1 MKREESE
8 TVSPLPLSHFHVLLR
23 RPRLNA
29 EVITI
34 GNEILSGRVVDSN
47 SAFIG
52 ARLSGIGIP
61 VAWITSVGDDR
72 DRIAQAFEQAMARA
86 EVVIVTGGL
95 GPTHDDMTKH
105 VFADWFGRKLVMNEK
120 VLEQVRERFA
130 HRGIEMPS
138 SNVDQAMVPKGV
150 EALENRWGTAPGL
163 HLEEAGKHMF
173 LLPGVPREMKGLLEQ
188 CVIPILKRSGL
199 GRPIIQHTLRTTG
212 ISESALYERLKEL
225 RDIDCL
231 AFLPGLAGVDLNIT
245 VQGDEER
252 VVQKQVEGMVS
263 EIRGRVEAFL
273 YGEGEETIEAV
284 VGKILMAK
292 GWRMAVAESC
302 TGGLIASR
310 ITDVPG
316 SSDYFERGIVAYSD
330 RAKVELLGVPGNL
343 IAAHGAVSAP
353 VAEAMAEGVRMRSN
367 VDISLSVTGIA
378 GPAGG
383 TEEKPVGLVFMG
395 ISTAKN
401 TFSQKFQFGNERWVN
416 KQRTAQ
422 GGLDL
427 IRRVLVEPAVH
438 GGEI

>member
-1 MKREESE
+1 
-8 TVSPLPLSHFHVLLR
+8 
-23 RPRLNA
+23 LNA

-34 GNEILSGRVVDSN
+34 GNEILSGRIVDSN

-52 ARLSGIGIP
+52 ARLSGIGIQ

-72 DRIAQAFEQAMARA
+72 ERITLAFEQAMARA
-86 EVVIVTGGL
+86 DVVIVTGGL

-105 VFADWFGRKLVMNEK
+105 VFAEWFGRKLVPNEE
-120 VLEQVRERFA
+120 VLEQVRKRFE
-130 HRGIEMPS
+130 HRGIKMPS
-138 SNVDQAMVPKGV
+138 SNVDQAMVPEGV
-150 EALENRWGTAPGL
+150 DVLENRWGTAPGL
-163 HLEEAGKHMF
+163 HLEEAGKHVF

-188 CVIPILKRSGL
+188 GVLPVLKRVGF
-199 GRPIIQHTLRTTG
+199 GRPILQRTLRTTG
-212 ISESALYERLKEL
+212 ISESAVYEQLKDLPGME
-225 RDIDCL
+225 CL

-245 VQGDEER
+245 VQGDEEHF
-252 VVQKQVEGMVS
+252 VQEQVEGMAVK
-263 EIRGRVEAFL
+263 IRARVGAFL

-284 VGKILMAK
+284 VGKMLMAK

-302 TGGLIASR
+302 TGGLIAHR

-316 SSDYFERGIVAYSD
+316 SSNYFERGIVAYSN
-330 RAKVELLGVPGNL
+330 RAKVELLGVPDDL

-353 VAEAMAEGVRMRSN
+353 VAEAMALGVRMRSD

-395 ISTAKN
+395 VSTDEK
-401 TFSQKFQFGNERWVN
+401 TFSKKFQFGNERWVN

-422 GGLDL
+422 AGLDL
-427 IRRVLVEPAVH
+427 VRRVLVEPAAQA
-438 GGEI
+438 GGI

>member
-1 MKREESE
+1 M
-8 TVSPLPLSHFHVLLR
+8 
-23 RPRLNA
+23 NA

-34 GNEILSGRVVDSN
+34 GNEILSGRIVDSN

-61 VAWITSVGDDR
+61 LAWITSVGDDR

-86 EVVIVTGGL
+86 DVVLVTGGL

-105 VFADWFGRKLVMNEK
+105 VFAELFGRKLVLNEE
-120 VLEQVRERFA
+120 VLERVRERFA

-138 SNVDQAMVPKGV
+138 SNVDQAMVPEGV
-150 EALENRWGTAPGL
+150 EALENQWGTAPGL
-163 HLEEAGKHMF
+163 HLEEAGKHVF

-188 CVIPILKRSGL
+188 CVLPILERAGF
-199 GRPIIQHTLRTTG
+199 GRPILQHTLRTTG
-212 ISESALYERLKEL
+212 ISESALYERLRNL
-225 RDIDCL
+225 PDMACL
-231 AFLPGLAGVDLNIT
+231 AFLPGLTGVDLHIT
-245 VQGDEER
+245 VQGDEETAVR
-252 VVQKQVEGMVS
+252 GQIETMAA
-263 EIRGRVEAFL
+263 EIRERVGEFL
-273 YGEGEETIEAV
+273 YGEGDQTIEAV
-284 VGKILMAK
+284 VGEMLMAK

-316 SSDYFERGIVAYSD
+316 SSNYFERGIVAYSN
-330 RAKVELLGVPGNL
+330 RAKVALLGVPEDL
-343 IAAHGAVSAP
+343 IAAQGAVSAP
-353 VAEAMAEGVRMRSN
+353 VAEAMAEGVRVRSN

-395 ISTAKN
+395 VSTAEK
-401 TFSQKFQFGNERWVN
+401 TFSKKFQFGNERWVN

-422 GGLDL
+422 AGLDL
-427 IRRVLVEPAVH
+427 VRRALAEPAAQ
-438 GGEI
+438 GGGI